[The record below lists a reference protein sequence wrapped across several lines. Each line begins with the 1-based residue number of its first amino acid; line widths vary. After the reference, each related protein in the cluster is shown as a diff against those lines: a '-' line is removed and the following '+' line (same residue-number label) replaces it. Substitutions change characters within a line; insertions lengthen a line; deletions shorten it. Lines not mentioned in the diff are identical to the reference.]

1 MQDQYISLNPDNTA
15 REEKAIR
22 KNLYE
27 QRLTEAQGGKAS
39 MIVGSQWGLTASVFM
54 YSYLTKDGFKLFP
67 FAASKSPAYGKIAA
81 AFLGFYMIG
90 HGWVMGKFGDS
101 K

>member
-1 MQDQYISLNPDNTA
+1 MQDQYISLNPENTT

-22 KNLYE
+22 KNLYN
-27 QRLTEAQGGKAS
+27 QRLVEAQGGKAS
-39 MIVGSQWGLTASVFM
+39 MTVGVQWGLTASVFM
-54 YSYLTKDGFKLFP
+54 YSHLTSGGFKFLP
-67 FAASKSPAYGKIAA
+67 MAANKSQGYGKIAA
-81 AFLGFYMIG
+81 AFLGFYMLG